1 MLRVQS
7 GATKLVILF
16 EITIYFPL
24 CGHRIGIFARFSGG
38 SVVVVIVNE
47 ARDSAPQSGHVI
59 LWVQVDVFPLDG
71 PPHAL
76 YPDVVQAPCSAV
88 NADLNLTG

>member
-1 MLRVQS
+1 MRPS
-7 GATKLVILF
+7 HWDLVPDSLV
-16 EITIYFPL
+16 
-24 CGHRIGIFARFSGG
+24 AAS
-38 SVVVVIVNE
+38 VVVIVNE
-47 ARDSAPQSGHVI
+47 ARDSAPQSGQVI

-88 NADLNLTG
+88 NADLNLMG